1 LVFSCRFS
9 VRRVVLLAVLTGKR
23 VDRKTGRLNELAPCI
38 SQLEPC
44 NLIVNRSIILSV
56 NWRIGEL
63 KNMYS
68 LILVFTVII
77 ISGLIAFVGDWVGL
91 KIGKRRVTIF
101 GLRPHSTAIFI
112 TIISG
117 ILIAIITVTILAISS
132 NDVRTALFGMEELKE
147 KLSYLSREVESRNTQ
162 LSSTKEDLKK
172 KTTQLQEMEEKY
184 QKLSE
189 DIINK
194 TGQLEE
200 LLIIREGLIEEKDKL
215 TKEVEE
221 LNATIKALYSGIAWI
236 REGEVIF
243 GSDEQIAL
251 TIIQSQRPI
260 EEIKEELIKFINEAS
275 NKVLAMGAKKD
286 ERTNQVFIIAQEEFE
301 EIAQKIYD
309 GDKEMIVRLLSSIN
323 VVKEEPIVA
332 HFKILENKL
341 IFKIDEEIISEEIES
356 SEVPGDVEK
365 ELLSLLRKVNIS
377 AVEKGIIPDPKT
389 SFVGS
394 VSAVNLYD
402 TVRTIIESST
412 TMKVTVISVYD
423 TWRTGPLRVRME
435 AKPISSPN
443 PLASD

>member
-1 LVFSCRFS
+1 
-9 VRRVVLLAVLTGKR
+9 
-23 VDRKTGRLNELAPCI
+23 
-38 SQLEPC
+38 
-44 NLIVNRSIILSV
+44 
-56 NWRIGEL
+56 
-63 KNMYS
+63 MYS

-91 KIGKRRVTIF
+91 KIGKKRVTIF

-147 KLSYLSREVESRNTQ
+147 KLSYLSREVDLRNMQ

-189 DIINK
+189 DIKSK
-194 TGQLEE
+194 TSQLEE

-215 TKEVEE
+215 DKEVEE
-221 LNATIKALYSGIAWI
+221 LNATIKALYSGIAWV

-243 GSDEQIAL
+243 GSEEQIAL
-251 TIIQSQRPI
+251 TIIQGQRPI
-260 EEIKEELIKFINEAS
+260 EEIKEELFGFLNEAS

-301 EIAQKIYD
+301 DITQKIYD
-309 GDKEMIVRLLSSIN
+309 SDKEMIVRLLSSIN
-323 VVKEEPIVA
+323 VVKGEPIVG

-341 IFKIDEEIISEEIES
+341 LFKIDEEIISEEIES
-356 SEVPGDVEK
+356 SEVYSEVEK
-365 ELLSLLRKVNIS
+365 KLLSLLRKVNII
-377 AVEKGIIPDPKT
+377 AVKEGIIPDPKT
-389 SFVGS
+389 SFVGT
-394 VSAVNLYD
+394 VSAINLYD
-402 TVRTIIESST
+402 TIRTIVESST
-412 TMKVTVISVYD
+412 TMKVTVISIYD
-423 TWRTGPLRVRME
+423 TWSTGPLRVRME
-435 AKPISSPN
+435 AKPISSSN
-443 PLASD
+443 PLTSD

>member
-1 LVFSCRFS
+1 
-9 VRRVVLLAVLTGKR
+9 
-23 VDRKTGRLNELAPCI
+23 
-38 SQLEPC
+38 
-44 NLIVNRSIILSV
+44 
-56 NWRIGEL
+56 
-63 KNMYS
+63 MYS
-68 LILVFTVII
+68 LILISIVLI

-91 KIGKRRVTIF
+91 KIGKKRVTIF

-147 KLSYLSREVESRNTQ
+147 KLSHLSREVELRNTQ
-162 LSSTKEDLKK
+162 LSSTKEDLKE

-189 DIINK
+189 DIKNK

-221 LNATIKALYSGIAWI
+221 LNAAIKALYSGIAWI

-251 TIIQSQRPI
+251 TIIQGQRPI
-260 EEIKEELIKFINEAS
+260 EEIKEELFGFLNEAS
-275 NKVLAMGAKKD
+275 NKVLAMGAKKN

-301 EIAQKIYD
+301 DITQKIYD
-309 GDKEMIVRLLSSIN
+309 SDKEMIVRLLSSIN
-323 VVKEEPIVA
+323 VVRGEPIVA
-332 HFKILENKL
+332 HFKTLENKL
-341 IFKIDEEIISEEIES
+341 VFIIDEEIISEEIES
-356 SEVPGDVEK
+356 SEVPGEVEK
-365 ELLSLLRKVNIS
+365 ALLSLLRKVNII
-377 AVEKGIIPDPKT
+377 AVEKGVIPDPKT
-389 SFVGS
+389 SFVGT

-402 TVRTIIESST
+402 TVKTIVESGIIT
-412 TMKVTVISVYD
+412 KVSVISVYD
-423 TWRTGPLRVRME
+423 TWSTGPLRVRME
-435 AKPISSPN
+435 AKPISSLN
-443 PLASD
+443 L